1 MITKIYRYRSFRIF
15 AANHYLCHSS
25 NRLTYAMLPLATTSK
40 SSRLSFEEFKQ
51 EALDDY
57 RMAIASREASLIGRR
72 EVLTGKAKFGI
83 FGDGKELAQIAAAKC
98 FLPGDIRSGYYRD
111 QTLMFATGMSDIQK
125 FFAQLYADPDLD
137 HEPSTAGR
145 MMNGHYGTRWLD
157 EKGEWKDLT
166 TAPQS
171 SSDISP
177 TAGQM
182 VRALGLAC
190 ASKMY
195 RHVPELQTGF
205 EQFTR
210 NGNEV
215 IFCTIG
221 DASTSEGPFWESVN
235 AAGVLQV
242 PMAIFV
248 WDDGYGISVP
258 RKYQTTKNSIS
269 EALGGMQWNEAEGGI
284 NIYTVKGW
292 DYAALVDTIQKGIE
306 RVRETHIPAIFH
318 VQEVTQ
324 PQGHSTSGS
333 HERYKS
339 KERLEWEK
347 EMDCILKMREF
358 IISNEIAD
366 DAELQ
371 VIEGEAKDEARA
383 AKQRAWEDFLRPVRE
398 QITQAT
404 TLCNQV
410 VYETGA
416 NARDIA
422 ALVHE
427 LNSIKEPI
435 RKDVMQTV
443 RKVLGLCTQGG
454 EAVRALNNFY
464 DEIKKDNKL
473 KFSSHLHSESKYSV
487 MKALEVPAQF
497 DANSQVLNGY
507 EILNKFFDLTFASN
521 PAVVAFGEDLG
532 KIGDVNQGF
541 AGLQDKYGSMRI
553 SDTGIREATIIG
565 QGIGMAMRG
574 LRPIAEIQ
582 YLDYLLYGLQPLSDD
597 VSTLQYRTRGGQK
610 CPLIVR
616 TRGHR
621 LEGIW
626 HSGSPIGMII
636 NAIRGMYLC
645 VPRNMT
651 QAAGMYNTLLKCDE
665 PAIVIECLNGYRL
678 KEKMPSNLAEYS
690 VPFGIPEVVR
700 EGADVTIVSYGST
713 LRIIDDA
720 INNYLEPQGISCEVI
735 DVRTLLPFDINHMI
749 VESLKKTNRIVFIDE
764 DVPGGASAYMFQQVM
779 EKQGGFRWLDVAP
792 RTITA
797 NAHRPAY
804 ATDGDY
810 FSKPNAEDIAAVI
823 EEMMKE

>member
-1 MITKIYRYRSFRIF
+1 MP
-15 AANHYLCHSS
+15 
-25 NRLTYAMLPLATTSK
+25 PLATISK
-40 SSRLSFEEFKQ
+40 SERLSFEEFKK
-51 EALDDY
+51 EALDYY
-57 RMAIASREASLIGRR
+57 RLAVASREASYIGRR

-111 QTLMFATGMSDIQK
+111 QTLMFYTGMSDIQK
-125 FFAQLYADPDLD
+125 FFAQLYADPDLE

-157 EKGEWKDLT
+157 EQGEWKDLMA
-166 TAPQS
+166 APQS

-195 RHVPELQTGF
+195 RNVPELQQGF
-205 EQFTR
+205 EKFTKQ
-210 NGNEV
+210 GNEV

-221 DASTSEGPFWESVN
+221 DASTSEGLFWETVN

-242 PMAIFV
+242 PLAIFV

-269 EALGGMQWNEAEGGI
+269 EALAGMQWEEGKGGL

-292 DYAALVDTIQKGIE
+292 DYAGLVDTVQKGID
-306 RVRETHIPAIFH
+306 RIRETHIPAIFH

-333 HERYKS
+333 HERYKG

-347 EMDCILKMREF
+347 EMDCIAKMREF
-358 IISNEIAD
+358 ILSNNIAVE
-366 DAELQ
+366 AELLE
-371 VIEGEAKDEARA
+371 IEEQAKGEARA
-383 AKQRAWEDFLRPVRE
+383 AKQRAWEDFLTPIKQ
-398 QITQAT
+398 QISQAT
-404 TLCNQV
+404 ALCNQV
-410 VYETGA
+410 VYETSA

-422 ALVHE
+422 AIVHE
-427 LNSIKEPI
+427 LNNIKEPI
-435 RKDVMQTV
+435 RKDVMQAV
-443 RKVLGLCTQGG
+443 RKVLGLCSNGG
-454 EAVRALNNFY
+454 EAVKALSNFY
-464 DEIKKDNKL
+464 TGIKNDNKQ
-473 KFSSHLHSESKYSV
+473 KFSSHLYSESRFSA
-487 MKALEVPAQF
+487 MKATEVPARY
-497 DANSQVLNGY
+497 DNGLNMLNGY
-507 EILNKFFDLTFASN
+507 EILNKFFDLTFANN

-541 AGLQDKYGSMRI
+541 AGLQDKYGTSRI
-553 SDTGIREATIIG
+553 TDTGIREATIIG

-597 VSTLQYRTRGGQK
+597 VATLQYRTRGGQK
-610 CPLIVR
+610 CPIIVR

-626 HSGSPIGMII
+626 HSGSPMGMII
-636 NAIRGMYLC
+636 NSIRGMYLC

-651 QAAGMYNTLLKCDE
+651 QAAGMYQTLLNSDE
-665 PAIVIECLNGYRL
+665 PAIVVECLNGYRL
-678 KEKMPSNLAEYS
+678 KEKMPSNLGEYT
-690 VPFGIPEVVR
+690 VPLGIPEVIR
-700 EGADVTIVSYGST
+700 EGSDITIVSYGST
-713 LRIIDDA
+713 LRVIEDA
-720 INNYLEPQGISCEVI
+720 IVNYLEPQGISCEVV
-735 DVRTLLPFDINHMI
+735 DVRTLLPFDVNQMI
-749 VESLKKTNRIVFIDE
+749 VESLKKTNRIIFIDE
-764 DVPGGASAYMFQQVM
+764 DVPGGASAYMFQNVM
-779 EKQGGFRWLDVAP
+779 ELQGGFRWLDCAP
-792 RTITA
+792 RTLTA
-797 NAHRPAY
+797 QAHRPAY

-810 FSKPNAEDIAAVI
+810 FSKPNAETIAAVI
-823 EEMMKE
+823 EEMMRE

>member
-1 MITKIYRYRSFRIF
+1 
-15 AANHYLCHSS
+15 
-25 NRLTYAMLPLATTSK
+25 MLQEATMTK

-51 EALDDY
+51 EVLADFRL
-57 RMAIASREASLIGRR
+57 AVASREASLIGRR

-98 FLPGDIRSGYYRD
+98 MQPGDIRSGYYRD
-111 QTLMFATGMSDIQK
+111 QTLMFATGMSDIEK
-125 FFAQLYADPDLD
+125 FFSQLYANPDVI

-145 MMNGHYGTRWLD
+145 MMNGHYGTRWID
-157 EKGEWKDLT
+157 EDGQWKDLT
-166 TAPQS
+166 KAPQS

-182 VRALGLAC
+182 VRALGLAY

-195 RHVPELQTGF
+195 RNVEVLQNGF
-205 EQFTR
+205 EKFSKK
-210 NGNEV
+210 GNEV

-221 DASTSEGPFWESVN
+221 DASTSEGLFWESVN

-269 EALGGMQWNEAEGGI
+269 DALAGMQWDDKKGGI

-292 DYAALVDTIQKGIE
+292 DYASLVQTVQQGVARI
-306 RVRETHIPAIFH
+306 RETHIPAIFH

-347 EMDCILKMREF
+347 EWDCIAKMQEF
-358 IISNEIAD
+358 ILENNIATQED
-366 DAELQ
+366 IDKIQ
-371 VIEGEAKDEARA
+371 DEAKEEART
-383 AKQRAWEDFLRPVRE
+383 AKQRAWDSFISPIKA
-398 QITQAT
+398 QIQQAST
-404 TLCNQV
+404 VCNQV
-410 VYETGA
+410 VFEGGD
-416 NARDIA
+416 NAQQIA
-422 ALVHE
+422 QIVQN
-427 LNSIKEPI
+427 LNAIKEPI
-435 RKDVMQTV
+435 RKDVMQAL
-443 RKVLGLCTQGG
+443 RKVLGMCKTDSP
-454 EAVRALNNFY
+454 AVRGLRNYYNNLLQ
-464 DEIKKDNKL
+464 DNRD
-473 KFSSHLHSESKYSV
+473 KFSSHLHSQSSLSA
-487 MKALEVPAQF
+487 MKVKEVAPQF
-497 DANSQVLNGY
+497 SDASQQLNGY
-507 EILNKFFDLTFASN
+507 EILNKYFDTTFANN
-521 PAVVAFGEDLG
+521 PAVFAFGEDLG

-541 AGLQDKYGSMRI
+541 AGLQDKYGELRI
-553 SDTGIREATIIG
+553 TDTGIREATIIG
-565 QGIGMAMRG
+565 QGLGMAMRG

-597 VSTLQYRTRGGQK
+597 VATMQYRTRGGQK

-636 NAIRGMYLC
+636 NSIRGMYLC

-651 QAAGMYNTLLKCDE
+651 QAAGMYNTLLQSDE
-665 PAIVIECLNGYRL
+665 PGIVIECLNGYRL
-678 KEKMPSNLAEYS
+678 KERMPDNLATYT
-690 VPFGIPEVVR
+690 VPFGVPEIVR
-700 EGADVTIVSYGST
+700 EGSDITIVSYGST
-713 LRIIDDA
+713 LRVIEEA
-720 INNYLEPQGISCEVI
+720 MTNYLEPLGISCELI
-735 DVRTLLPFDINHMI
+735 DVRTLLPFDVNHMI
-749 VESLKKTNRIVFIDE
+749 VESLKKTNRIIFIDE

-779 EKQGGFRWLDVAP
+779 ENQGGYKWLDVAP
-792 RTITA
+792 RTISA
-797 NAHRPAY
+797 QAHRPAY

-810 FSKPNAEDIAAVI
+810 FSKPNAEDIAAAI
-823 EEMMKE
+823 EEMMNE